1 MNPND
6 SILHLELEECL
17 RFEESLAD
25 TQQAVL
31 GRVDSVRENVTESA
45 VSVLRQFAMAWFLV
59 SRRSRVRLGTLL
71 LTFAAL
77 GASAA
82 TPKRVLILDSFGRD
96 VAPFSIGVSA
106 FRTTLAREL
115 DQPVDI
121 YEVPLDMARFPNPGF
136 EKPLADFLE
145 QRFAGSPVDL
155 VVPVGAPAVS
165 FAAQHRERLFAET
178 PILFMGADPRRVPP
192 DALKTDATLVTVRA
206 DLPGVIED
214 ILQLQPATTNIVFV
228 CGVSP
233 LEKFWAGEFRRE
245 WQTFT
250 NRLGFS
256 WLDNLSLQQMQE
268 RVHQLPPRSF
278 IVINLLLM
286 DADRVP
292 YDGYEAFEAIHR
304 AANAPVF
311 GCFTSQLGR
320 GAIGGRLYQDVKVG
334 MLAAQAAIRILRG
347 ERAADIPPEI
357 IGPSP
362 PTYDWR
368 ELTRWGISL
377 DRLPPGSVIEFREPT
392 FWEQYRWHIIG
403 VVVFCCLQTALIVG
417 LLVSR
422 AKRREDQ
429 AMATLIADL
438 SSCSSTFPPTRWI
451 PRFRPRSAG
460 SAMPWAWMWRR
471 CGSGGPTIRGCSP

>member
-206 DLPGVIED
+206 DQIGR
-214 ILQLQPATTNIVFV
+214 AS
-228 CGVSP
+228 C
-233 LEKFWAGEFRRE
+233 R
-245 WQTFT
+245 
-250 NRLGFS
+250 
-256 WLDNLSLQQMQE
+256 E
-268 RVHQLPPRSF
+268 RV
-278 IVINLLLM
+278 
-286 DADRVP
+286 
-292 YDGYEAFEAIHR
+292 
-304 AANAPVF
+304 
-311 GCFTSQLGR
+311 
-320 GAIGGRLYQDVKVG
+320 
-334 MLAAQAAIRILRG
+334 
-347 ERAADIPPEI
+347 
-357 IGPSP
+357 
-362 PTYDWR
+362 
-368 ELTRWGISL
+368 
-377 DRLPPGSVIEFREPT
+377 
-392 FWEQYRWHIIG
+392 
-403 VVVFCCLQTALIVG
+403 
-417 LLVSR
+417 
-422 AKRREDQ
+422 
-429 AMATLIADL
+429 
-438 SSCSSTFPPTRWI
+438 
-451 PRFRPRSAG
+451 
-460 SAMPWAWMWRR
+460 
-471 CGSGGPTIRGCSP
+471 